1 MDINDLMHL
10 QNRQLNDDEIA
21 MLNSAATEFDSFIG
35 LTFTEFGPEKM
46 AATIQ
51 AAPKHHQPAGMVNGG
66 VFCSIG
72 ETMGSFAG
80 FVAAGGPVVG
90 MNNSTDLLRSV
101 TDGVIEAE
109 TTPVHVGRRTQLW
122 RTEMRSDGKLVAVCT
137 LRTMVMGA

>member
-1 MDINDLMHL
+1 
-10 QNRQLNDDEIA
+10 
-21 MLNSAATEFDSFIG
+21 
-35 LTFTEFGPEKM
+35 M